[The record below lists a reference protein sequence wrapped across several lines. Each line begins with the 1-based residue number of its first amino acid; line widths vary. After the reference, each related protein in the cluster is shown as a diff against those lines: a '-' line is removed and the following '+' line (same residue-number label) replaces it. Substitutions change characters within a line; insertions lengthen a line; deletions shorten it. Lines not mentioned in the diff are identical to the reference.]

1 MARAMNTAGDS
12 EEAAVSVFGCLGF
25 VAGAGLERRDLQ
37 VMGLTSYQLLYPA
50 IIKGLPA
57 TR

>member
-25 VAGAGLERRDLQ
+25 VAGVGLERDDLQ

-50 IIKGLPA
+50 IIKYWPA